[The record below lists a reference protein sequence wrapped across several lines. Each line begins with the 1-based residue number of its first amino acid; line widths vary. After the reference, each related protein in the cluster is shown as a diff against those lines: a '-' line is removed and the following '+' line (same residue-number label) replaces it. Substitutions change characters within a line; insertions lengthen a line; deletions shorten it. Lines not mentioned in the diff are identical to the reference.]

1 MVRSRS
7 GLRILAGIITAST
20 IAFGQIS
27 GAIAKAVISPQ
38 QIEQTAKSVTVQ
50 VLGHLPNDGESQVG
64 SGVLVSKK
72 GNSYA
77 VLTNRHVI
85 CALTVGGHCDQS
97 IRLQIRTADGKLHL
111 VEGVYTFESAKGI
124 PDFSLVF
131 FQSTTDYPVATLGA
145 THHLKQHDLIWI
157 NGYLGR
163 NDVKAGQ
170 ESFDFHKGFVAN
182 PSVDLHGEGYT
193 FKFSSIGGPGMSGS
207 PLFDAGGRVV
217 GIFGQTGDTGFLSGI
232 PVDTILNTVNR
243 RPTPRDRLN
252 LAIDLSPL
260 TGERPKLQAPQTAD
274 EYYLTGVMELEKQNL
289 QGAIA
294 HLTQAIRLNPKLM
307 IAYRH
312 RAAIRAALGDR
323 QGAMDDFK
331 YVLKLTGDPTDALDA
346 RARLR
351 LQWDDYQGAIQD
363 WTEAIKLEPNGT
375 TFLFNRAMTY
385 SLIEDYPAAIQ
396 DFTRGIQIQPTDAMA
411 YRERGRSYL
420 GMNNLPAALQDLNRS
435 IELDANST
443 VAYDLRGY
451 IQLSMGNYR
460 GAVDDCTQ
468 AIRLDSKNPLAYSD
482 RGFAWLMLGD
492 TQRAFKDTSE
502 AIRLNPELTSAY
514 TARSM
519 VSEKQGN
526 FQGAI
531 ADSETV
537 VRLLKQRGLDKS
549 KTYQTALETIDRLRS
564 KVRPGSTSRSR

>member
-1 MVRSRS
+1 MVRLRF
-7 GLRILAGIITAST
+7 GLGFLAGIITAGT
-20 IAFGQIS
+20 IAVGQIPN
-27 GAIAKAVISPQ
+27 AVAKAIISPQ
-38 QIEQTAKSVTVQ
+38 AIEQTAKSVTVQ
-50 VLGHLPNDGESQVG
+50 LLGYVPRDGGSQFG

-85 CALTVGGHCDQS
+85 CALTVGGQCDRS
-97 IRLQIRTADGKLHL
+97 IRLQIRTADGKLHP
-111 VEGVYTFESAKGI
+111 VEGIYTFESATGV

-131 FQSTTDYPVATLGA
+131 FQSTTNYPVATLG
-145 THHLKQHDLIWI
+145 TTNHLKQHDLIWI

-163 NDVKAGQ
+163 NDIKAGQ
-170 ESFDFHKGFVAN
+170 EPFDFHKGFVSN
-182 PSVDLHGEGYT
+182 PSVDPHGEGYT

-207 PLFDAGGRVV
+207 PLFDASGRVI
-217 GIFGQTGDTGFLSGI
+217 GIFGQTGETGFLAGI

-243 RPTPRDRLN
+243 QPTPRDRLN
-252 LAIDLSPL
+252 LSIDLTPL
-260 TGERPKLQAPQTAD
+260 TGERPQLKAPQTAD
-274 EYYLTGVMELEKQNL
+274 DYYLSGVMELEKQNPR
-289 QGAIA
+289 GAIA
-294 HLTQAIRLNPKLM
+294 DLTQAIRLNPKLM

-312 RAAIRAALGDR
+312 RAAIRATLGDR
-323 QGAMDDFK
+323 HGAMDDFQH
-331 YVLKLTGDPTDALDA
+331 VLKLTGDPTDAFDA

-351 LQWDDYQGAIQD
+351 LQWDDYQGAIRD

-385 SLIEDYPAAIQ
+385 SLIENYPAAIR
-396 DFTRGIQIQPTDAMA
+396 DFTSGIEIQPTDAMA

-435 IELDANST
+435 IELDSNST

-460 GAVDDCTQ
+460 AAVEDCTQ
-468 AIRLDSKNPLAYSD
+468 AIRLEPENALAYSD
-482 RGFAWLMLGD
+482 RGFAWLMLGE
-492 TQRAFKDTSE
+492 TQKAFKDTSE
-502 AIRLNPELTSAY
+502 AIRLNPQLTSAY
-514 TARSM
+514 TARAM
-519 VSEKQGN
+519 ISERQGN
-526 FQGAI
+526 FQSAI

-549 KTYQTALETIDRLRS
+549 KSYQTALETIARLRS